1 MDDPNRLIQKQFG
14 AHANNYVTSQ
24 VHAQGP
30 SLARLVELTQP
41 QKDWVVLD
49 ISTGAGH
56 TALAFAPH
64 VARVLATDLTPQMLD
79 AARQLATERAIT
91 NIEFKPADAHA
102 LPFGENTYDLVTN
115 RLALHHFTDAR
126 QAMAEMARVCKPG
139 GRVALVDNIVP
150 PEKETAGYINR
161 FEKLRDPS
169 HQWAYPTVRLEAMFA
184 DAGLQIVHSE
194 NFSKELEF
202 DPWAE
207 RMGVSAPVKTQL
219 RDLLFTAPAVVR
231 EFLAPRADAAKVF
244 FQLHEAILIGRK
256 V

>member
-64 VARVLATDLTPQMLD
+64 VARVLATDLPPQMLD

-126 QAMAEMARVCKPG
+126 QAMGPQPVLLGNIDPVRMVKNSTPAAIQA
-139 GRVALVDNIVP
+139 AL
-150 PEKETAGYINR
+150 AQCHR
-161 FEKLRDPS
+161 
-169 HQWAYPTVRLEAMFA
+169 
-184 DAGLQIVHSE
+184 DAGERYIVGAGCEIPRNTPRENLQALTEYAHS
-194 NFSKELEF
+194 
-202 DPWAE
+202 
-207 RMGVSAPVKTQL
+207 
-219 RDLLFTAPAVVR
+219 TAR
-231 EFLAPRADAAKVF
+231 
-244 FQLHEAILIGRK
+244 
-256 V
+256 